1 MRDVLSSTMFENKKF
16 HFLVCLVFFFSIRK
30 VTFFSSCR
38 MYMTSDVTETW
49 RREEIVQGGF
59 SRSESG
65 VLISNGDNQYANS
78 TPPSPASFDV
88 K

>member
-1 MRDVLSSTMFENKKF
+1 
-16 HFLVCLVFFFSIRK
+16 
-30 VTFFSSCR
+30 
-38 MYMTSDVTETW
+38 MYTTSDVTETW